1 MSSSSVLVVIFV
13 GQVMTNQMQFK
24 LAHLE
29 NGQGSSRKDKLR
41 SPRLGPKNNLLVEF
55 TFFEP

>member
-24 LAHLE
+24 HTWKM
-29 NGQGSSRKDKLR
+29 GK
-41 SPRLGPKNNLLVEF
+41 GPAGK
-55 TFFEP
+55 TS